1 MLKRSILLLLF
12 MLGVAACTNTGNT
25 ANDAQAAQRLLP
37 NITTYT
43 ATNVDTA
50 LDAAFTTAGGAAL
63 AGGQVQV
70 TAAVAKA
77 NQMLQCL
84 QDRGAAAA
92 NFYTEKGVSGESLVP
107 KVGAV
112 LVLNQTRVSQEF
124 LNCALGGQEQGFSSQ
139 AVVEPC
145 ASNGSFTYQGDTI
158 TYVYVA
164 SDPALCSIFEQHFT
178 SIKQNNAGG

>member
-1 MLKRSILLLLF
+1 MLKRFTLLVLF
-12 MLGVAACTNTGNT
+12 MLGVAACTNTGNKST
-25 ANDAQAAQRLLP
+25 DSNAAQRLLP
-37 NITTYT
+37 NITNYT
-43 ATNVDTA
+43 VTSVDTA

-70 TAAVAKA
+70 TAAIAKA

-92 NFYTEKGVSGESLVP
+92 NFYTENSVSGDSVIP

-112 LVLNQTRVSQEF
+112 LVLNQTRITQEF
-124 LNCALGGQEQGFSSQ
+124 LNCVLGGQDQNFSSQ

-145 ASNGSFTYQGDTI
+145 ANSGSFVYQGDDI
-158 TYVYVA
+158 SYVYVA
-164 SDPALCSIFEQHFT
+164 SDPALCAIFEQHFT
-178 SIKQNNAGG
+178 SIKQNNAD